1 MGPLARFLL
10 ALERLARRQGLKI
23 EDAYKFAKQ
32 EFGEV
37 TPLLKKQ
44 IQNIFA
50 KIKKPVV
57 GKPGKKEGTV
67 LPLVRDAKK
76 VEGIETLDDF
86 NLSKDDPMGDL
97 EKIVKGEGDTGLPKD
112 PQSNVPEYDPE
123 GRAQFEKDVKD
134 AGGMEE
140 FMDANP
146 INPSRFTEQE
156 IDAAIDNVSPGF
168 SGDMKVDAELV
179 ADDLAQKRFDKEFFD
194 LDQKQQIDLYD
205 QAYQGLSKSRFKQKA
220 MDQDPQTK
228 KLDELMNF
236 FRKEIE
242 KADAPELDSKENI
255 MGAIEKLKNPNRP
268 GGPLDPVIGVTR
280 TLARRVLEKRGIE
293 IGKKDPIDVFDDTF
307 GEAIL
312 DLKNLGEEMVEADQ
326 TGRQLK
332 PMDDLLE
339 IEGFFDIE
347 IPENPNKGVPTEEMI
362 EQLEKDLEQ
371 KEMLEDFDPTFRKP
385 NATGGRV
392 QAASG
397 GLADILKV

>member
-1 MGPLARFLL
+1 MGPLARFLI

-37 TPLLKKQ
+37 TPLIKKQ
-44 IQNIFA
+44 IQSVYN
-50 KIKKPVV
+50 KIKKQIPA
-57 GKPGKKEGTV
+57 KPGEKGRVIPFVKKT
-67 LPLVRDAKK
+67 
-76 VEGIETLDDF
+76 EGIETLDDF

-112 PQSNVPEYDPE
+112 PQ
-123 GRAQFEKDVKD
+123 
-134 AGGMEE
+134 
-140 FMDANP
+140 
-146 INPSRFTEQE
+146 
-156 IDAAIDNVSPGF
+156 
-168 SGDMKVDAELV
+168 
-179 ADDLAQKRFDKEFFD
+179 
-194 LDQKQQIDLYD
+194 
-205 QAYQGLSKSRFKQKA
+205 
-220 MDQDPQTK
+220 TK

-242 KADAPELDSKENI
+242 KADAPKLDSKENI
-255 MGAIEKLKNPNRP
+255 MGAIDKLKNPRRP
-268 GGPLDPVIGVTR
+268 GGPLDPAIGVTR
-280 TLARRVLEKRGIE
+280 TLARRVLEKRNIE
-293 IGKKDPIDVFDDTF
+293 IGKKDPIDVFNDTF
-307 GEAIL
+307 GEAIV

-339 IEGFFDIE
+339 IEGFFDME
-347 IPENPNKGVPTEEMI
+347 IPKNPNKGIPNEEMI
-362 EQLEKDLEQ
+362 EKLEKDL
-371 KEMLEDFDPTFRKP
+371 KEKEILEDFDPTFRKP

>member
-1 MGPLARFLL
+1 MGQIAKFLL

-37 TPLLKKQ
+37 TPILKKQ
-44 IQNIFA
+44 IQKVFD

-57 GKPGKKEGTV
+57 GKPGKKEGAVIPMVKEGT
-67 LPLVRDAKK
+67 KK
-76 VEGIETLDDF
+76 AEGIETLDEF
-86 NLSKDDPMGDL
+86 NLSKDDPMGDF
-97 EKIVKGEGDTGLPKD
+97 EKIVKGEGDTGLP
-112 PQSNVPEYDPE
+112 S
-123 GRAQFEKDVKD
+123 QFTNEDI
-134 AGGMEE
+134 EE
-140 FMDANP
+140 
-146 INPSRFTEQE
+146 
-156 IDAAIDNVSPGF
+156 AIDNVSPGF
-168 SGDMKVDAELV
+168 VAGDTKYNAELV
-179 ADDLAQKRFDKEFFD
+179 AEELAVSKGIDYYGLPVKDRAQIYGRAFD
-194 LDQKQQIDLYD
+194 
-205 QAYQGLSKSRFKQKA
+205 GLSKQRMKGELSK
-220 MDQDPQTK
+220 T
-228 KLDELMNF
+228 DELMNF

-242 KADAPELDSKENI
+242 KADAPKLDSKENI

-268 GGPLDPVIGVTR
+268 GGPLDPAIGVTR

-293 IGKKDPIDVFDDTF
+293 IGKKDPIDVFNDTF
-307 GEAIL
+307 GEAIV
-312 DLKNLGEEMVEADQ
+312 DLKNLGEEMIEADQ

-347 IPENPNKGVPTEEMI
+347 IPKNPNKGVPTEDVIEM
-362 EQLEKDLEQ
+362 LEKDLEQ

>member
-1 MGPLARFLL
+1 M
-10 ALERLARRQGLKI
+10 
-23 EDAYKFAKQ
+23 
-32 EFGEV
+32 V
-37 TPLLKKQ
+37 
-44 IQNIFA
+44 
-50 KIKKPVV
+50 
-57 GKPGKKEGTV
+57 KEG
-67 LPLVRDAKK
+67 AKK
-76 VEGIETLDDF
+76 AEGIETLDDF
-86 NLSKDDPMGDL
+86 NLSKDDPMGDF

-179 ADDLAQKRFDKEFFD
+179 ADDLAQKRFDKEFYD

-242 KADAPELDSKENI
+242 KADAPEV
-255 MGAIEKLKNPNRP
+255 RF
-268 GGPLDPVIGVTR
+268 
-280 TLARRVLEKRGIE
+280 KRKHHGC
-293 IGKKDPIDVFDDTF
+293 
-307 GEAIL
+307 
-312 DLKNLGEEMVEADQ
+312 N
-326 TGRQLK
+326 
-332 PMDDLLE
+332 
-339 IEGFFDIE
+339 
-347 IPENPNKGVPTEEMI
+347 
-362 EQLEKDLEQ
+362 
-371 KEMLEDFDPTFRKP
+371 
-385 NATGGRV
+385 
-392 QAASG
+392 
-397 GLADILKV
+397 

>member
-1 MGPLARFLL
+1 LVKNYGTTCKFLL
-10 ALERLARRQGLKI
+10 ALERLARKSGLKI

-44 IQNIFA
+44 IQNVFN

-97 EKIVKGEGDTGLPKD
+97 EKIVKGEGDTGLP
-112 PQSNVPEYDPE
+112 
-123 GRAQFEKDVKD
+123 
-134 AGGMEE
+134 
-140 FMDANP
+140 
-146 INPSRFTEQE
+146 SRFTEQE

-179 ADDLAQKRFDKEFFD
+179 ADDLAQKRFDKEFYD

-205 QAYQGLSKSRFKQKA
+205 QAYQGLSKQRFKQRT

-255 MGAIEKLKNPNRP
+255 MGAIDKLKNPKRP

-280 TLARRVLEKRGIE
+280 TLARRVLEKRNIE
-293 IGKKDPIDVFDDTF
+293 IGKKDPIDVFNDTF
-307 GEAIL
+307 GEAIV
-312 DLKNLGEEMVEADQ
+312 DLKQ
-326 TGRQLK
+326 
-332 PMDDLLE
+332 
-339 IEGFFDIE
+339 
-347 IPENPNKGVPTEEMI
+347 
-362 EQLEKDLEQ
+362 
-371 KEMLEDFDPTFRKP
+371 
-385 NATGGRV
+385 
-392 QAASG
+392 QAAILEGSSG
-397 GLADILKV
+397 KRRAS

>member
-1 MGPLARFLL
+1 MGSIARFLI
-10 ALERLARRQGLKI
+10 ALERLARKSGLKI

-57 GKPGKKEGTV
+57 GKPGKKEGAVIPMVKEGT
-67 LPLVRDAKK
+67 KK
-76 VEGIETLDDF
+76 AEGIETLD
-86 NLSKDDPMGDL
+86 
-97 EKIVKGEGDTGLPKD
+97 TGLPT
-112 PQSNVPEYDPE
+112 Q
-123 GRAQFEKDVKD
+123 
-134 AGGMEE
+134 
-140 FMDANP
+140 
-146 INPSRFTEQE
+146 FTEKE
-156 IDAAIDNVSPGF
+156 IDAAIDNASPGF
-168 SGDMKVDAELV
+168 SGDMKYDAELV
-179 ADDLAQKRFDKEFFD
+179 ADDLADKRFDKEFYD
-194 LDQKQQIDLYD
+194 LDQKQQMDLYD
-205 QAYQGLSKSRFKQKA
+205 QAYQGLSKQRFKQKTTPKDPQTKTDDKGLTDSPLDDLKKIIEDSGGTA
-220 MDQDPQTK
+220 KTQDEVLRDEMLKDPQTK

-236 FRKEIE
+236 FRNEIE
-242 KADAPELDSKENI
+242 KADAPKLDSKENI
-255 MGAIEKLKNPNRP
+255 MGAIDKLKNPRRP
-268 GGPLDPVIGVTR
+268 GGPLDPAIGVTR

-293 IGKKDPIDVFDDTF
+293 IGKKDPINVFNDTF
-307 GEAIL
+307 GEAIV
-312 DLKNLGEEMVEADQ
+312 DLKNLGEEMIEADQ

-339 IEGFFDIE
+339 IEGFFDME
-347 IPENPNKGVPTEEMI
+347 IPKNPNKGIPTEEMI

-371 KEMLEDFDPTFRKP
+371 KEMLEDFDVTFRKP